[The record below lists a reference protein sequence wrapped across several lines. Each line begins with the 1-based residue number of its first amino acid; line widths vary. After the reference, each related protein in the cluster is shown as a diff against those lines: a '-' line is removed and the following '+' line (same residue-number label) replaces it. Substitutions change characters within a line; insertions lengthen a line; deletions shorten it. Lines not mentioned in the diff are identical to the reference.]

1 MKIFKNQEKPKKKSL
16 KDFKPLI
23 DLISKKEKPKK
34 KIIKTYKYIKSDGEF
49 IFNLGDKVICRSNDC
64 NPLLVG
70 HIIEFWDNEGSW
82 DNPIPQIKDID
93 GKVWGVM
100 GIIRPYSKPLF
111 DLLSKMKPL
120 EQWNHFIPKKYQY
133 TKKEIS
139 KKESFYKKN
148 LKNLD
153 KIFK

>member
-1 MKIFKNQEKPKKKSL
+1 
-16 KDFKPLI
+16 
-23 DLISKKEKPKK
+23 
-34 KIIKTYKYIKSDGEF
+34 
-49 IFNLGDKVICRSNDC
+49 
-64 NPLLVG
+64 
-70 HIIEFWDNEGSW
+70 
-82 DNPIPQIKDID
+82 
-93 GKVWGVM
+93 
-100 GIIRPYSKPLF
+100 
-111 DLLSKMKPL
+111 MKPL